1 LKVLTV
7 VGARPQFI
15 KAAVLSVPL
24 RRVATEVLV
33 HTGQHY
39 DDELSQV
46 FFDRLPLPRPD
57 VMLAVGSGSHG
68 QQTGEMLK
76 RLDPLIAQEQPDWVL
91 VYGDT
96 NSTLAG
102 ALAAAKL
109 DVPVAHVEA
118 GLRSYRRA
126 MPEEINRVV
135 TDHLSSRLY
144 CPAPFAARQL
154 AQEGITEGV
163 RVVGDVMDEALPL
176 AGTAPEPWFAGL
188 GIRARGYCLA
198 TVHRQE
204 NTDDPVRLSNI
215 VSALNQL
222 PLPVVWPMHPRT
234 RAALAKFAIVPGPR
248 ITVLDP
254 VGYVESITL
263 TRRAAAV
270 LTDSGGVQ
278 REAGW
283 LGVPCYILRE
293 ETEWLDL
300 VEAGQ
305 AVLVGHDPR
314 RIVAAVAEHQ
324 AHASAKQ
331 PGTGIADAIV
341 RDLVGEDVG

>member
-1 LKVLTV
+1 M

-15 KAAVLSVPL
+15 KAAVLSVAL
-24 RRVATEVLV
+24 RQVATEVLV

-39 DDELSQV
+39 DADLSQV

-57 VMLAVGSGSHG
+57 VMLEVGSGSHG
-68 QQTGEMLK
+68 QQTGAMLE
-76 RLDPLIAQEQPDWVL
+76 RLDPLIAAERPDWVL

-109 DVPVAHVEA
+109 QVPVAHVEA
-118 GLRSYRRA
+118 GLRSYNRA

-135 TDHLSSRLY
+135 TDHLSTRLY

-154 AQEGITEGV
+154 AQEGITQGV
-163 RVVGDVMDEALPL
+163 RVVGDVMDEALAL
-176 AGTAPEPWFAGL
+176 AETAPGSWFTGL
-188 GIRARGYCLA
+188 GIRPGGYCLA

-204 NTDDPVRLSNI
+204 NTDDPGRLRDI
-215 VSALNQL
+215 VGALSRL

-234 RAALAKFAIVPGPR
+234 RAALAKFGIEPGPG

-254 VGYVESITL
+254 VGYGESITL

-278 REAGW
+278 REAGL
-283 LGVPCYILRE
+283 LGVPCYILRD

-300 VEAGQ
+300 LEAGQ
-305 AVLVGHDPR
+305 AVLVGHDPE

-324 AHASAKQ
+324 ARAPAKQ
-331 PGTGIADAIV
+331 PGTGIARAIV